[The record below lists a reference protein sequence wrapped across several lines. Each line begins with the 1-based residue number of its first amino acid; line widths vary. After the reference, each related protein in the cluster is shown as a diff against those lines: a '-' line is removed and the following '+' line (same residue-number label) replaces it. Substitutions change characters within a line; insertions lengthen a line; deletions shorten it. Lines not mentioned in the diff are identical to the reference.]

1 MSVSSVGSANPNS
14 YLQWPPQPGSV
25 DSADSSDA
33 AAPSEALQSLFG
45 AFTGASPNDQTASAA
60 APASGS
66 AAPCSFPQLS
76 PDAMSA
82 LLSAQG
88 GQSASGASG
97 LQSLIG
103 KFDVNNDGQISQ
115 SEFENAIGPN
125 ADKANVD
132 ALFNKLDANG
142 DGSVDQSEMQSAL
155 QKAHGGGHHHHHQ
168 HGVAGATQRGSDPLE
183 QLLAGTTADG
193 STSQSSTNADGSTS
207 TTLTYADGSK
217 VEMTLP
223 AAASAS
229 GSASAISGQSGPSP
243 SNILEQLINLQ
254 ASLFATN
261 TNMSL
266 SI

>member
-1 MSVSSVGSANPNS
+1 
-14 YLQWPPQPGSV
+14 
-25 DSADSSDA
+25 
-33 AAPSEALQSLFG
+33 LFG
-45 AFTGASPNDQTASAA
+45 AFPGASPSDQTASAA
-60 APASGS
+60 APASGL

-88 GQSASGASG
+88 GQSAAGASG

-103 KFDVNNDGQISQ
+103 KFDANSDGQISQ

-125 ADKANVD
+125 ADKSNVD

-142 DGSVDQSEMQSAL
+142 DGSIDQGEMQSAL
-155 QKAHGGGHHHHHQ
+155 QKAHGGGHHHHHHAAQ
-168 HGVAGATQRGSDPLE
+168 GAAQQGSDPLQ

-193 STSQSSTNADGSTS
+193 RTSQSSSNADGSTS
-207 TTLTYADGSK
+207 TTITYADGSK

-229 GSASAISGQSGPSP
+229 GSDSATSGQSGPSP
-243 SNILEQLINLQ
+243 SNILERLINLQ
-254 ASLFATN
+254 ASLFSTN